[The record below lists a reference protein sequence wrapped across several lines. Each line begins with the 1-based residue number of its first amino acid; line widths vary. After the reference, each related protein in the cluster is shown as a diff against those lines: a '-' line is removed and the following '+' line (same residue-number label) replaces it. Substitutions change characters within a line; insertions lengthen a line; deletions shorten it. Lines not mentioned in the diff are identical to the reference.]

1 MITDLTPGFIAAIA
15 YLIVNII
22 FTYIVSKNIL
32 EAILAS
38 LIQLTYMCV
47 FICVDYGFAYYDEM
61 ITLLLICT
69 LLIMPLLNIIKNIV
83 ILVKSNRE
91 TVVKIV
97 LSILS
102 FIIGIVTYVILLQQF
117 YESYQYIVANTNS
130 TSILIINII
139 SFVILIAL
147 YIRTITKN
155 STYIA
160 NISKIGKGIRID
172 KDIEDIK
179 DTLTTIKLVHD
190 NMR

>member
-160 NISKIGKGIRID
+160 NISKISKGIRID

-190 NMR
+190 SMR